1 MIGAFGRLVGL
12 MPSAFRFYDDCGVLQ
27 PTSVDPATGYR
38 LYSLQQERRAVLLR
52 DFREM
57 GLPLSAVRIVLDGP
71 AQEASLALR
80 DHVQSLEAKARQRLD
95 TRAPTC
101 PTGIE
106 SPSHFWMSMVYGSDC
121 QKRHT
126 SIRGKIAMTVSLPV
140 PTSVATQRKWWALAG
155 ITLGVLAVGLDV
167 TVLSVALPTL
177 ATALKASESDL
188 QWFSSAYAVALAA
201 AMLPAGVLGDRFG
214 RKKMMLGA
222 LVLFGAASVA
232 CAYSPTPGVFTASR
246 TLLGVAAAAI
256 VVMALSTTTVLF
268 TEKELPRAI
277 GIWAA
282 ANFLALPIGPIF
294 GGWLLAHYWWG
305 WVFLLNVPVAV
316 IGLIAVVALVPESR
330 AAERPGLD
338 PVGMV
343 CSVVGLVAVTY
354 ALIGLGRNGWG
365 DPGSLA
371 VLAAGLVALMGFF
384 GWEHHLTA
392 QPGGKPLVD
401 LTLFSSRSFTW
412 GVILAGTAMFA
423 MIGVLFTMPQYFQ
436 GVLGVDA
443 QGSGYRLLPL
453 VAGLVLGA
461 VPADRFATW
470 MGSKVTVALG
480 FVVMAAGMGMGATT
494 TIGSSTVFVAVW
506 MAMTGFG
513 MGLELSTAASGALST
528 VPAEK
533 SGVASAVLQTVQ
545 KVGAPLGAAILGSV
559 LLTAYQSELHLSGLP
574 AGVAVVVRQSMFGG
588 LAVAGKLQSPALLA
602 SVRQSFVHGLD
613 VSLFVSAGVAIAA
626 ALVALLI
633 LPNRPTASL
642 DNTAPQRDET
652 AATAAT

>member
-1 MIGAFGRLVGL
+1 
-12 MPSAFRFYDDCGVLQ
+12 
-27 PTSVDPATGYR
+27 
-38 LYSLQQERRAVLLR
+38 
-52 DFREM
+52 
-57 GLPLSAVRIVLDGP
+57 
-71 AQEASLALR
+71 
-80 DHVQSLEAKARQRLD
+80 
-95 TRAPTC
+95 
-101 PTGIE
+101 
-106 SPSHFWMSMVYGSDC
+106 
-121 QKRHT
+121 
-126 SIRGKIAMTVSLPV
+126 
-140 PTSVATQRKWWALAG
+140 VATQRKWWALAG

-232 CAYSPTPGVFTASR
+232 CAYSPTPGVFIASR

-256 VVMALSTTTVLF
+256 VVMALSTTKVLF
-268 TEKELPRAI
+268 TDKELPRAI

-316 IGLIAVVALVPESR
+316 IGLIAVIALVPESR
-330 AAERPGLD
+330 AAKRPGLD

-371 VLAAGLVALMGFF
+371 VLAAGLAALMGFF

-461 VPADRFATW
+461 IPADRFATW

-480 FVVMAAGMGMGATT
+480 FAVMAAGMGMGATT

-513 MGLELSTAASGALST
+513 MGLELSTAAAGALST
-528 VPAEK
+528 VPEEK

-574 AGVAVVVRQSMFGG
+574 AAVADVAGQSMFGG
-588 LAVAGKLQSPALLA
+588 LAVAAKLQSPVLVA

-613 VSLFVSAGVAIAA
+613 VALVVSAGVAIAA